1 MVKFIY
7 EIYGGN
13 FNMNKKKLCCFYV
26 NDIHLITMLLPY
38 INERINEGT
47 EVITM
52 METDMSNEAKK
63 VIEEIQGKKSRSLL
77 EIDWKSKSLSYL
89 YECDVKDKLILIS
102 GTEEFIKETNRIIAN
117 RDENCNILNC
127 FEIMQ
132 GSEKLQEILDE
143 HDKVINTSGEKN
155 PQEVF
160 EGYIKKDYS
169 EITL

>member
-52 METDMSNEAKK
+52 METDMSKSAKK
-63 VIEEIQGKKSRSLL
+63 VIEEIQGKKSKSLL
-77 EIDWKSKSLSYL
+77 EIDWESKSLSYL
-89 YECDVKDKLILIS
+89 YECDIKDKLILIS
-102 GTEEFIKETNRIIAN
+102 GTKEFIKETNKIVAN
-117 RDENCNILNC
+117 RNESCMILNC
-127 FEIMQ
+127 FEIIQ
-132 GSEKLQEILDE
+132 GSEKLQEILDA
-143 HDKVINTSGEKN
+143 HDKVVNTTGERN
-155 PQEVF
+155 AEEVF
-160 EGYIKKDYS
+160 EGYVKKNFS
-169 EITL
+169 EITI